1 MTTAPSERNKN
12 YLPQVPQRINYCDCT
27 SSRRSSAHCH
37 LPPLAHRLMAQL
49 SLKTLGCDDAV
60 SEVRRR
66 VGDEARHVRVEVW
79 AQDLA
84 LIASDGVLGKLGG
97 PPARTLDA
105 VARRVREGAAAG
117 AGLGVCGGVRASGC

>member
-1 MTTAPSERNKN
+1 MAALSLARPKPS
-12 YLPQVPQRINYCDCT
+12 PFGF
-27 SSRRSSAHCH
+27 SSRLLPHEPVDDLLGRDAAQREQGEKHPEPSS
-37 LPPLAHRLMAQL
+37 
-49 SLKTLGCDDAV
+49 LGGVVARASAAV
-60 SEVRRR
+60 V
-66 VGDEARHVRVEVW
+66 A

-84 LIASDGVLGKLGG
+84 HIASDGALGKLGG